1 MSRQVLSLVFAL
13 LAVLSVLCTSV
24 DADAKPKTERGVLTY
39 NIVLKWS
46 GVVQKRYRQDVRHW
60 AAQMIPVFRK
70 APIAQLRAAAAAQSF
85 EEMNDALIGKP
96 TKSPPVMSRVL
107 GQIEKDYLFAP
118 VPPCRIADT
127 RLAGGPILAGET
139 RNILGTAGDF
149 AGQGGSAS
157 NCGLPADPAALM
169 MNVTVVDPLAPG
181 YLTAF
186 VTNQSRPLASSLNYA
201 TGQIINNQMIA
212 WMINIQA
219 PARNTTFSLYSFST
233 THVVIDVVGYFSE
246 AKLTYAPI
254 DCIGFP
260 SNASIPAN
268 SAGTTVF
275 LGCPIN
281 YSITSIA
288 CNSGYNPDVGV
299 IGSSIVSQGACRIR
313 NNTNTIQGV
322 ELTARCC
329 RQIIY

>member
-1 MSRQVLSLVFAL
+1 MSRQSLAWVLIV
-13 LAVLSVLCTSV
+13 LAGLSTLCVSAG
-24 DADAKPKTERGVLTY
+24 ADARPKTERGVLTY

-46 GVVQKRYRQDVRHW
+46 GVVQKRYRQDVHRW

-70 APIAQLRAAAAAQSF
+70 TPIAQLRAAASAQTF

-96 TKSPPVMSRVL
+96 TKSLPVMARAL

-127 RLAGGPILAGET
+127 RLAGGPLLAGET
-139 RNILGTAGDF
+139 RNILGAAGDF
-149 AGQGGSAS
+149 TGQGGSAS

-212 WMINIQA
+212 WMINLQA

-246 AKLTYAPI
+246 AKPTYAPI

-260 SNASIPAN
+260 SNTSIPAN
-268 SAGTTVF
+268 SAGTTAF
-275 LGCPIN
+275 LGCPLN

-288 CNSGYNPDVGV
+288 CNSSYNPDVNV
-299 IGSSIVSQGACRIR
+299 IGSSIVSSGACRIR
-313 NNTNTIQGV
+313 NNTNTIQSV